1 MSKYLNAHTNRDPS
15 YPGFIN
21 FSREDDGSVSV
32 IVRGDPST
40 HEGCSHVKEGASAK
54 LTLSAADFDALI
66 AGLVPSP

>member
-1 MSKYLNAHTNRDPS
+1 MSKYLNAHTNRDAS

-32 IVRGDPST
+32 LVRGDPST
-40 HEGCSHVKEGASAK
+40 TGKEGASAK